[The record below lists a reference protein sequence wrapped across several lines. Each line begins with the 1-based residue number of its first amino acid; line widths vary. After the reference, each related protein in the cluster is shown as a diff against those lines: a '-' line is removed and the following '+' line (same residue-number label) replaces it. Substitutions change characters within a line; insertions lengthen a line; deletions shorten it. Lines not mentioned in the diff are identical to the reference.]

1 MKLIVDE
8 DVHNDILVSLQQQGF
23 DILSIREHFAGT
35 SDFEVIRIAQETN
48 SIVITEDKDFGE
60 WIFAH
65 GIQGIGVI
73 FLRYEFKDVQLIS
86 SKLISFL
93 QQKGLSFE
101 KTFITITK
109 NKIRSRKI

>member
-8 DVHNDILVSLQQQGF
+8 DVHNDILINLRLQGF
-23 DILSIREHFAGT
+23 DILSIRERFAGI
-35 SDFEVIRIAQETN
+35 SDVEIIQIAKETN

-60 WIFAH
+60 WVFAH

-73 FLRYEFKDVQLIS
+73 FLRYEFNDVKLIS
-86 SKLISFL
+86 SKLISYL
-93 QQKGLSFE
+93 QQKDFNFE
-101 KTFITITK
+101 RTFITITK